1 MDAPTAS
8 HPDPAGAVGPF
19 GPFGLRE
26 GWRDPS
32 RPLPGWWAALARL
45 LQAGLVLSALSALA
59 LVGGDLQQLAAIDR
73 VVADPSRFDA
83 EPVDGTV
90 LGLIATVLVA
100 LTVLTETPPCL
111 PGTRHWIPRAPKS

>member
-59 LVGGDLQQLAAIDR
+59 LVGEQLEHLTGRPNRCEDPEAVGPASVRIEHHIDGGR
-73 VVADPSRFDA
+73 GKEVHLRQV
-83 EPVDGTV
+83 EYH
-90 LGLIATVLVA
+90 L
-100 LTVLTETPPCL
+100 
-111 PGTRHWIPRAPKS
+111 